1 MSFYTRMNTV
11 LLAAGICIVLFPVC
25 SWLILPVQ
33 AHTGT
38 FITVYGVLT
47 LTGCGFIAAGL
58 YQLHAGFSRP
68 LEKLNAYTAA
78 LRDSPATVTPQLAGA
93 AELHALAEEIH
104 RTTTTLVQNADSYSP
119 AAQAAGTLSE
129 KFEQSTREAQAYRT
143 DVEIMLSSLH
153 KATQKAGDISGE
165 LTGSLRTVTAD
176 IDHVTGGISVQN
188 SKTQQIAIAMNEM
201 NTAVLE
207 VARNAASAASQAAR
221 SQEKAQAGSR
231 EVHKALELIN
241 DVEENIGALKTTMDE
256 LGAQAESIGVVLNVI
271 NDIADQTNLLA
282 LNAAIESARAG
293 EAGRGFAVVADEV
306 RKLAEKTVSATKEV
320 NEVVHGIRRVAR
332 NSMDA
337 VDEAAGKIGHSATAA
352 ADSERYMTDLIDII
366 SQASYM
372 VQNMAAASEEQSA
385 TSDQINAA
393 IAGIKDTAEETTA
406 GMTRSAE
413 ALARI
418 TGLIAELES
427 ILAAL
432 AKAETGKTVSTGD
445 GQFLNWTDDLSVN
458 IGHLDS
464 QHKNLVALI
473 NELAAAMKAGK
484 AKSVMLDTLGRLKEY
499 TLTHFKEEEDLFDR
513 YDVPGSRD
521 HKKIHQSLREK
532 VLSVEQDIVS
542 GRITVSLE
550 LLEFLKEWILNHI
563 QVVDKQYSA
572 FLNSKGVR

>member
-68 LEKLNAYTAA
+68 LEKLHAYTAA
-78 LRDSPATVTPQLAGA
+78 LRDSPATVTPQLADA

-104 RTTTTLVQNADSYSP
+104 RTATALVQNADSYSP

-231 EVHKALELIN
+231 EVHKALELIT

-306 RKLAEKTVSATKEV
+306 RKLAEKTMGATKEV
-320 NEVVHGIRRVAR
+320 GQSIKAIQQAAR
-332 NSMDA
+332 QNM
-337 VDEAAGKIGHSATAA
+337 EAMEATVERIGHATTLSQRSGEVLHAIVAAVEQSADRVQSIATAA
-352 ADSERYMTDLIDII
+352 E
-366 SQASYM
+366 Q
-372 VQNMAAASEEQSA
+372 QSA
-385 TSDQINAA
+385 TSEEINSAVEEINQITLDTAQAVNEAA
-393 IAGIKDTAEETTA
+393 IAAEE
-406 GMTRSAE
+406 
-413 ALARI
+413 LARQ
-418 TGLIAELES
+418 AQELS
-427 ILAAL
+427 AII
-432 AKAETGKTVSTGD
+432 
-445 GQFLNWTDDLSVN
+445 DDM
-458 IGHLDS
+458 
-464 QHKNLVALI
+464 KNQ
-473 NELAAAMKAGK
+473 G
-484 AKSVMLDTLGRLKEY
+484 
-499 TLTHFKEEEDLFDR
+499 
-513 YDVPGSRD
+513 
-521 HKKIHQSLREK
+521 
-532 VLSVEQDIVS
+532 
-542 GRITVSLE
+542 
-550 LLEFLKEWILNHI
+550 
-563 QVVDKQYSA
+563 
-572 FLNSKGVR
+572 